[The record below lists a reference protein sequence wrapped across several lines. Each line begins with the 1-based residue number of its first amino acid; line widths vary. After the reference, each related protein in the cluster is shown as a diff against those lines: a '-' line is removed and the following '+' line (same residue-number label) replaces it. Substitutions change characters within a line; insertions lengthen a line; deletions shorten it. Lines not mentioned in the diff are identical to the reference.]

1 MNSDN
6 KMDLDLLHKD
16 KGLDEETNNLGKG
29 IEPTDEQPTI
39 TDQPKHYKQQGI
51 IYHHTPKPYRRRCS
65 LNVVQSVFMDLLV
78 LTVVSVIVLLV
89 ATYLYGNVAYKPLKE
104 SKVICT
110 TIDERAEIQD
120 FDIFCL
126 KYYDD
131 NYIKAPTLNTA
142 VIKSD
147 GQLTITNRT
156 SNKNP
161 IQVEIYNDADNTLL
175 YSTDLIPVRYKVR
188 ATPLTELPTDTNKI
202 ACTVKIY
209 EVQDNNLLH
218 YATYPLT
225 IRVKR

>member
-1 MNSDN
+1 MNMDD

-16 KGLDEETNNLGKG
+16 KGLDEETSSSGKG
-29 IEPTDEQPTI
+29 IEPTDEHY
-39 TDQPKHYKQQGI
+39 DQPDQSEQQGI
-51 IYHHTPKPYRRRCS
+51 TEQQDQPTPRTYKRRCS

-147 GQLTITNRT
+147 GQLNITNRT